1 MMSRENAPS
10 GRGRKFH
17 AAILDLDG
25 VLVDTPKFHYSAWKR
40 LASELGFDFSNAD
53 NERLK
58 GVSRERSLDILL
70 EIGRLDLNAAERKR
84 LADKKNRWYLE
95 SIKKIDE
102 SGLIPGAR
110 EFLMR
115 LRGKGVKLA
124 LGSASKNAPLIL
136 AHLNISHL
144 FDAIIDGNR
153 VSKTKPHP
161 EVFLLGAREVAVPPG
176 ECVVFEDAEAG
187 LQAARMAGM
196 YAVGIGKPEVL
207 LSADFVIGALIDFD
221 VDMLFF

>member
-1 MMSRENAPS
+1 MMSRVKDPQRS
-10 GRGRKFH
+10 KFH

-25 VLVDTPKFHYSAWKR
+25 VLVDTPKYHYNAWKR
-40 LASELGFDFSNAD
+40 LSAELGFDFSDAD

-58 GVSRERSLDILL
+58 GVSRERSLEILL
-70 EIGRLDLNAAERKR
+70 EIGRLDLHPRERRR

-115 LRGKGVKLA
+115 LREKGVKLA
-124 LGSASKNAPLIL
+124 LGSASKNAPLIMRS
-136 AHLNISHL
+136 LNLGYL
-144 FDAIIDGNR
+144 FDAVIDGNR

-161 EVFLLGAREVAVPPG
+161 EVFLLGAREIRVPPG

-196 YAVGIGKPEVL
+196 YAVGIGKPEILV
-207 LSADFVIGALIDFD
+207 SADLVIPALADLD
-221 VDMLFF
+221 VDLLF